1 MAGLKQPSA
10 GQVRYLGEDITR
22 LLPFERVQR
31 GLVLVPEGRQIFPKF
46 TVLDNL
52 RMGAY
57 QRPDRGALDGDLKS
71 VYGLF
76 PRLRERLE
84 QRAGSLSGGEQQ
96 MLAIG
101 RGLMARPKCLLLDE
115 PSLGLAP
122 IIVSEIART
131 IRELASRGLT
141 IMLVEQNAAMALD
154 LADRAYLLE
163 SGHISLRRNRPRNS
177 RRPTWSGSSISERED
192 AMTALLDV
200 MAVRATGD
208 PGAAVVDCGEPGR
221 GAIEHD
227 LRCPRRRA
235 AARAESPPRWPQ
247 RARGGACA
255 SSRRRTGSAAS

>member
-1 MAGLKQPSA
+1 MLELERIDCHYAKVHVLHGVSLAVNRGEIVSMIGPNAAGKTTALRVMAGLKPPSA
-10 GQVRYLGEDITR
+10 GRIRYLGEDITR
-22 LLPFERVQR
+22 LLPFERVER

-57 QRPDRGALDGDLKS
+57 QRPDRGALDGDLES

-101 RGLMARPKCLLLDE
+101 RGLMAKPKCLLLDE

-141 IMLVEQNAAMALD
+141 IMLVEQNAAMALE

-163 SGHISLRRNRPRNS
+163 SGHISLH
-177 RRPTWSGSSISERED
+177 G
-192 AMTALLDV
+192 TAADLQKTDV
-200 MAVRATGD
+200 VRKLYL
-208 PGAAVVDCGEPGR
+208 GA
-221 GAIEHD
+221 
-227 LRCPRRRA
+227 
-235 AARAESPPRWPQ
+235 
-247 RARGGACA
+247 
-255 SSRRRTGSAAS
+255 

>member
-1 MAGLKQPSA
+1 MLELDRVDCHYAKVHVLHAVSLFVSQGEIVSMIGPNAAGKTTTLRVTAGLKAPSA
-10 GQVRYLGEDITR
+10 GRVRYLGNDITP
-22 LLPFERVQR
+22 LLPFERVER

-57 QRPDRGALDGDLKS
+57 HRADRRDIGGDLQN
-71 VYGLF
+71 VYELF

-84 QRAGSLSGGEQQ
+84 QRGGSLAGGEQQ

-101 RGLMARPKCLLLDE
+101 RGLMARPRCLLLDE

-141 IMLVEQNAAMALD
+141 IVLVEQNAAMALE

-163 SGHISLRRNRPRNS
+163 SGHVS
-177 RRPTWSGSSISERED
+177 RHG
-192 AMTALLDV
+192 TAAELQRTDV
-200 MAVRATGD
+200 VRKLYL
-208 PGAAVVDCGEPGR
+208 GA
-221 GAIEHD
+221 
-227 LRCPRRRA
+227 
-235 AARAESPPRWPQ
+235 
-247 RARGGACA
+247 
-255 SSRRRTGSAAS
+255 